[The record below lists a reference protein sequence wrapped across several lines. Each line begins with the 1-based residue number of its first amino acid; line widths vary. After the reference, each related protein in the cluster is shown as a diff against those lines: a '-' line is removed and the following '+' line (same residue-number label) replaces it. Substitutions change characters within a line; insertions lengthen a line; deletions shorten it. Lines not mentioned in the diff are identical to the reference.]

1 MVTERTNFIIQLL
14 CFYTNV
20 KGSVLFAADSVVM
33 KSLREF
39 PFSKFV
45 GRSMQLLSKI
55 QTTAAPNWTT
65 VVNEPSKVEPLLPI
79 NEVQHTGF
87 RFWKPTLCHD
97 DANWAQ
103 K

>member
-1 MVTERTNFIIQLL
+1 
-14 CFYTNV
+14 
-20 KGSVLFAADSVVM
+20 
-33 KSLREF
+33 
-39 PFSKFV
+39 
-45 GRSMQLLSKI
+45 MQLLSKI